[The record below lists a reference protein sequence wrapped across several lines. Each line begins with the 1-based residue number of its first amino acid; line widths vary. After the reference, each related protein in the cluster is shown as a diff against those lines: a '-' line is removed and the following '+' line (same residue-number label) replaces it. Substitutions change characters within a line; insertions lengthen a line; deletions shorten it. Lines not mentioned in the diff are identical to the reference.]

1 MNEKM
6 AHPTDIRNSKALL
19 RREIKSRLA
28 GTTDAELQRQDGE
41 IACLLVG
48 ILNAAPA
55 GQAVLM
61 FSPIRFE
68 PQIAPVFNHCLKAGH
83 QLILPRI
90 TDAASGAMDL
100 LRVDAL
106 DTMLSGPFGIAEP
119 DPDFCP
125 PVALADIDI
134 AFIPGWA
141 FSPQSGARLGKGGGF
156 YDRLL
161 AHPDFRARTIGVAYS
176 DQLVPDLP
184 NEAHDHPMHAVLS
197 PEGLATRPHS
207 GF

>member
-28 GTTDAELQRQDGE
+28 GTTDAELERQDGE
-41 IACLLVG
+41 IACQIVG
-48 ILNAAPA
+48 ILNTAQTA
-55 GQAVLM
+55 QTVLM

-68 PQIAPVFNHCLKAGH
+68 PQIASAFDHCLNGGH
-83 QLILPRI
+83 QLVLPRI
-90 TDAASGAMDL
+90 TDAASGAMNL

-106 DTMLSGPFGIAEP
+106 DTMVNGPFGITEP

-125 PVALADIDI
+125 PVDAGSIDL

-141 FSPQSGARLGKGGGF
+141 FNPQSGARLGKGGGF

-161 AHPDFRARTIGVAYS
+161 ANPNFRARTIGVAYS

-184 NEAHDHPMHAVLS
+184 IEAHDHPMDAVLS
-197 PEGLATRPHS
+197 PEGLVEVEK
-207 GF
+207 